1 MYFKPQEVWEIRGA
15 ECVPHGLLNGAAFL
29 TKFSLTTSITISPV
43 SVAALGLVS
52 QSRGLSLRFPRFI
65 SIREDKGIENA
76 SDPEFLAK
84 MYRDQQSAGKDQ
96 TGADE
101 GELVDVDLD
110 EGPPEDEDS
119 ESS

>member
-1 MYFKPQEVWEIRGA
+1 M
-15 ECVPHGLLNGAAFL
+15 CVPDS
-29 TKFSLTTSITISPV
+29 FSLTTSITISPV

-52 QSRGLSLRFPRFI
+52 QTRGLSLRFPRFI

-110 EGPPEDEDS
+110 EGPPEDEDE